1 MSETGERLVAD
12 ALGEVRTELATVRT
26 ELATVRTT
34 LELLVAHMNPQ
45 LADHEQR
52 VRTLEQNNTELRTQ
66 FRVWLALASAV
77 STGGGGGIGV
87 LLSHLTGGA

>member
-45 LADHEQR
+45 LTDHEQR
-52 VRTLEQNNTELRTQ
+52 MRKLEQDNTEMKTQ
-66 FRVWLALASAV
+66 FRVWLALAGATATG
-77 STGGGGGIGV
+77 TGGGLGV
-87 LLSHLTGGA
+87 LLSHLTGA